1 MLDGDKVVN
10 KNTSMKEA
18 VFNRRM
24 FICIFNGLTAGMP
37 IYFLAQLIPA
47 WLRAENVDLKTIGF
61 FGLVMLPYAFKYAW
75 APLLDRYIPPFLG
88 RRRGWMMI
96 AQIALFIC
104 MISMAFLN
112 PSHNLDF
119 VLYMAFGIGL
129 FSATQDI
136 VLDAYRR
143 ELLSDNELGL
153 GNSIYANAYR
163 VSGFIPGGLGLILSD
178 YMAWSSVFI
187 IISLFMLIGII
198 HTMMISEIESEIEP
212 PKSLK
217 EAIVSPFVEFFQRDG
232 FKSGLFILLFIF
244 FYKFGDTVATSLIT
258 PFYMDVGFSKSVIG
272 TVAKAVGVTS
282 MLVGGFLG
290 GLAML
295 RMGINKSLWVFGLVQ
310 MISILG
316 FAFLSEIGP
325 KLWALQVVVA
335 FEYLGVGL
343 GSAALMAFIAK
354 STNKNFTG
362 TQLALLTSL
371 FAVPKSFSGILS
383 GILIEGVEAADGV
396 YYTLFGAVA
405 GIGYTNFFYV
415 CTALAIPGMVLLLW
429 VAPWGKGD
437 SETPSGTPKKDVKSP
452 SKDLLDAENTDG
464 IHKAIEIVEG

>member
-1 MLDGDKVVN
+1 MTKT
-10 KNTSMKEA
+10 TSMKEA
-18 VFNRRM
+18 VFNKRM
-24 FICIFNGLTAGMP
+24 FICIFNGLSAGMP

-47 WLRAENVDLKTIGF
+47 WLRAEGVDLKTIGF
-61 FGLVMLPYAFKYAW
+61 FGLVMLPYAFKYLW
-75 APLLDRYIPPFLG
+75 APVLDRYIPPFLG

-96 AQIALFIC
+96 AQIALFFC
-104 MISMAFLN
+104 MVSMAFMN
-112 PSHNLDF
+112 PTDHIDF

-143 ELLSDNELGL
+143 ELLADNELGL

-178 YMAWSSVFI
+178 YMAWNYVFI
-187 IISLFMLIGII
+187 SISLFMFVGII
-198 HTMMISEIESEIEP
+198 HTLMIKEIEGTIEA

-217 EAIVSPFVEFFQRDG
+217 DAVLSPFIEFFQRDG

-282 MLVGGFLG
+282 MLVGGFVG
-290 GLAML
+290 GLAMVRL
-295 RMGINKSLWVFGLVQ
+295 GINKSLWMFGLVQ
-310 MISILG
+310 MVSILG
-316 FAFLSEIGP
+316 FAFLNEMGP
-325 KLWALQVVVA
+325 KLWALQLVVA

-383 GILIEGVEAADGV
+383 GLLIEGVKQADGV
-396 YYTLFGAVA
+396 YYTLFGSIS

-437 SETPSGTPKKDVKSP
+437 DDSEPDNNPETDKNKSTSKDV
-452 SKDLLDAENTDG
+452 LDSEKLEN
-464 IHKAIEIVEG
+464 IHKQNEVEPALS